1 MLNEGFKRYFKA
13 KLSELPGTNASPLIT
28 IQVHSKYLHT
38 HTHTQLETKGMSPK
52 TDGERE
58 KKGKETLNTNAEQNW
73 AERNRNWIKI
83 QKKKQEMKQKNATKF
98 VHDFCVT
105 VTFFCLFVCS
115 FQAFV

>member
-1 MLNEGFKRYFKA
+1 MNCQAQMPLLSLLFKYIA
-13 KLSELPGTNASPLIT
+13 NTLT
-28 IQVHSKYLHT
+28 HT
-38 HTHTQLETKGMSPK
+38 HTHTQPETKGMSPK
-52 TDGERE
+52 TDRERE

-83 QKKKQEMKQKNATKF
+83 QKKRQEMKQKNATKF